1 MTNARMNAIISMV
14 VESMRMMTDSSTID
28 ECSSAYVRANDALA
42 QLHIGLLKD
51 KIKQEV
57 IA

>member
-1 MTNARMNAIISMV
+1 MTNAKQNATISRV

-28 ECSSAYVRANDALA
+28 ECSSAYIRANDALD